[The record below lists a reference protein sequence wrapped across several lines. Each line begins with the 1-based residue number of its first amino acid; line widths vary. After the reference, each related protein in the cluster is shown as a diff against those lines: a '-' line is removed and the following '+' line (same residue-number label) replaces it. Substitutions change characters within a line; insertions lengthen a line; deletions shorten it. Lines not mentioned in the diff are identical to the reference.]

1 MTTETKKPERNLI
14 RFDWALK
21 RLLRNKANFDVLEG
35 FLSVL
40 TGEEMTITSIGES
53 ESNRTSSEDK
63 FNRVDIRAE
72 NGRNG
77 IFIIEVQISSE
88 ADYFHRMLYGVSKA
102 ASELLSGDE
111 YAGIRKIYHINI
123 VYFELGQGEDYVY
136 HGRNDF
142 YGIHRHDRLL
152 LSERQKKKYLRMEAG
167 DLFPEYY
174 ILRVDDFDGVA
185 RDNLD
190 QWIYYLK
197 TSLIPEEFTA
207 PGLAVAREKLRYERL
222 SEEERRDYDHHREQ
236 LRYEKSVIS
245 TSHEEGR
252 EEGRREERI
261 RLREELEEKDKVIGE
276 KEKTIEEKEK
286 EIAELKRLLNSNR

>member
-1 MTTETKKPERNLI
+1 MTTETKKGGRSLI

-40 TGEEMTITSIGES
+40 TGEEIMISSIGEG
-53 ESNRTSSEDK
+53 ESNMTSAEDK

-72 NGRNG
+72 NSRNE

-88 ADYFHRMLYGVSKA
+88 ADYFHRMLYGASKA
-102 ASELLSGDE
+102 AAELLSGDK

-123 VYFELGQGEDYVY
+123 VYFELGQGRDYVY

-142 YGIHRHDRLL
+142 YGIHHHDRLR
-152 LSERQKKKYLRMEAG
+152 LSEAQKKKYLRMEAG

-174 ILRVDDFDGVA
+174 ILRVDGFDGVA

-197 TSLIPEEFTA
+197 NSTIPEEFTA
-207 PGLAVAREKLRYERL
+207 PGLAIAREKLLYERL
-222 SEEERRDYDHHREQ
+222 SEAEKRDYDHHREQ
-236 LRYEKSVIS
+236 LRYERSIIS
-245 TSHEEGR
+245 TSLEEGR
-252 EEGRREERI
+252 EEGRKEGRREERI
-261 RLREELEEKDKVIGE
+261 KLMEELEEKNRL
-276 KEKTIEEKEK
+276 IEEKEK
-286 EIAELKRLLNSNR
+286 EIAELKRLINSNK